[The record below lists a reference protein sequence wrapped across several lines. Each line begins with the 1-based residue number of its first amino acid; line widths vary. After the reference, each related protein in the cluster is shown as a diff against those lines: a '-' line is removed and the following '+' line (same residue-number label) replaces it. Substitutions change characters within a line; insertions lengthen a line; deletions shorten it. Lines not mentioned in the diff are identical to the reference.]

1 MWAIENC
8 RTSVL
13 GGQEQVCPDCGLVSE
28 AYNSCRNRHCPKC
41 QALDQARWLEKRK
54 RRILP
59 THYFHVVF
67 TLPSELHGLAKRNP
81 RRIYDLLFQAA
92 SRTLLQLGRDPK
104 RLGALLGFTAVLHT
118 WTHRD
123 LRYHPHLHCIVSG
136 GGLDPDVQRWTAS
149 SRKFLFPVPV
159 LSRLFR
165 GKFLHGLAR
174 LHVQGKIQLGDEPA
188 QPDAFDQLR
197 RTLFD
202 KSWVVYVKP
211 PFSGPQK
218 VFGYLGRYT
227 HRVAI
232 SNHRIRKVTDESVT
246 LAARDGSTATLDV
259 RVFIARFLQ
268 HVLPKGFMKIRHYGL
283 LASTHVH
290 TLLPIA
296 MALLGGPL
304 PPEGPEISFAENWQD
319 LMLALTGLNLRLCP
333 CCGGARL
340 IRIAVPARL
349 PRAPPGGPP

>member
-1 MWAIENC
+1 MSRSVAIADGSRR
-8 RTSVL
+8 RTTPAAI
-13 GGQEQVCPDCGLVSE
+13 GIAP
-28 AYNSCRNRHCPKC
+28 N
-41 QALDQARWLEKRK
+41 AR
-54 RRILP
+54 
-59 THYFHVVF
+59 
-67 TLPSELHGLAKRNP
+67 RNP

-104 RLGALLGFTAVLHT
+104 RLGALIGFTAVLHT

-136 GGLDPDVQRWTAS
+136 GGLDPDAQRWTES

-174 LHVQGKIQLGDEPA
+174 LHGQGKIRLGA
-188 QPDAFDQLR
+188 ALSQPDVFDQLR
-197 RTLFD
+197 RTLFE
-202 KSWVVYVKP
+202 KPWVVYAKP
-211 PFSGPQK
+211 PFSGPKK

-246 LAARDGSTATLDV
+246 LAARDGATTTLAP
-259 RVFIARFLQ
+259 RLFIARFLQ
-268 HVLPKGFMKIRHYGL
+268 HVLPKGFVKIRHYGL
-283 LASTHVH
+283 LASPHAH
-290 TLLPIA
+290 TLLPTA

-304 PPEGPEISFAENWQD
+304 PPEGPPEIPFAKNWQD
-319 LMLALTGLNLRLCP
+319 LLLALTGLNLRVCP
-333 CCGGARL
+333 YCGSTRL
-340 IRIAVPARL
+340 LRIPIPAPL
-349 PRAPPGGPP
+349 PRAPPGGVS